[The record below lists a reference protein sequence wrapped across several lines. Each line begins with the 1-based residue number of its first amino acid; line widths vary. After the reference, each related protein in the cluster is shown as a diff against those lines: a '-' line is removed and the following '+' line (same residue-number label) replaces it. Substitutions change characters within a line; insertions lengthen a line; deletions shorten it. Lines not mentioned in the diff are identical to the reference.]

1 VQTQQEIPR
10 EFAIPSVE
18 GNVNSAYTKTPEFKR
33 TVQGRVGDIADYLIQ
48 PIQVRVAHAH
58 TAHTALHAPHRT
70 HIAPH
75 TPHRTHRT
83 TGGAFF
89 SFFSRMALCSAFL
102 GTCCC

>member
-58 TAHTALHAPHRT
+58 TAHAAL
-70 HIAPH
+70 H

-89 SFFSRMALCSAFL
+89 SFFSRMTLCSAFL